1 MKVLLC
7 DRGSVLADFQDVV
20 RAAYPAFQVDIETD
34 PYRAV
39 ERAHETRPEVIVT
52 EIDLSGIAGVELIRR
67 FRDAAPRAKVVVW
80 TREDSADS
88 ADAALAALGA
98 GGAGWLLKAEGD
110 ERVLAAIEAAASG
123 VISLSPDI
131 ADALSRREARARLH
145 ELELEDA
152 LALSAGELDGV
163 TSAKAEFLSNISH
176 ELRTPVTV
184 AKGISH
190 VIAKRDVPQPE
201 RGKLLSQ
208 LDQSLDKLM
217 GIVDGL
223 LTIAESERGSLSLEI
238 EAFDLVPTIETIG
251 DEVGARYPHVSIDRA
266 LPPALTTAADRAR
279 IGEVI
284 RHMLDNACRYSPPS
298 GTVQVMAR
306 AQAEGTV
313 VSVTDHGEGILR
325 EVVARAFD
333 EPFSTGEA
341 ILRKERAGA
350 GLGLHVARRLVVE
363 HGGVIWADPLPG
375 GGTRVSFCIPA
386 KDGDTL
392 DAPPTVAES
401 GIAPRVPKVGA
412 EVASEVASEPA
423 ETA

>member
-1 MKVLLC
+1 MRVLLC

-39 ERAHETRPEVIVT
+39 ERAHDTRPEVIVT
-52 EIDLSGIAGVELIRR
+52 EIDLSGIAGIELIRR
-67 FRDAAPRAKVVVW
+67 FRDAAPRAGIVVW
-80 TREDSADS
+80 TRDDS

-98 GGAGWLLKAEGD
+98 GGAGWLLKAEGNN
-110 ERVLAAIEAAASG
+110 RVLAAIAAASSG

-131 ADALSRREARARLH
+131 ADALSRREAQARLH

-163 TSAKAEFLSNISH
+163 TTAKAEFLSNISH

-190 VIAKRDVPQPE
+190 IIAKRDVAQPE
-201 RGKLLSQ
+201 RGRLLSQ

-223 LTIAESERGSLSLEI
+223 LTIAESERGSLTLEI
-238 EAFDLVPTIETIG
+238 EAFDLVPAIDAIV
-251 DEVGARYPHVSIDRA
+251 DEVGARYAQVSIDRA
-266 LPPALTTAADRAR
+266 LPPRLSTLADRTR

-284 RHMLDNACRYSPPS
+284 RHMLDNACRYSPAS

-306 AQAEGTV
+306 SQVEGTV
-313 VSVTDHGEGILR
+313 VSITDHGEGIMR

-350 GLGLHVARRLVVE
+350 GLGLHMARRLVVE
-363 HGGVIWADPLPG
+363 HGGVMWADPLPG
-375 GGTRVSFCIPA
+375 GGTRISFCIPA
-386 KDGDTL
+386 QDGGTL
-392 DAPPTVAES
+392 DAPPVVAE
-401 GIAPRVPKVGA
+401 PPVTP
-412 EVASEVASEPA
+412 EPV

>member
-1 MKVLLC
+1 MRVLLC

-20 RAAYPAFQVDIETD
+20 RAAYPESQVDIETD

-39 ERAHETRPEVIVT
+39 ERAHDTRPEIIVT

-67 FRDAAPRAKVVVW
+67 FRDAAPRARVVVW

-88 ADAALAALGA
+88 ALAALGA
-98 GGAGWLLKAEGD
+98 GGAGWLLKAEGN
-110 ERVLAAIEAAASG
+110 ERVLAAIAAASRG
-123 VISLSPDI
+123 VISISPDI

-163 TSAKAEFLSNISH
+163 TTAKAEFLSNISH

-190 VIAKRDVPQPE
+190 IIAKRDVAEPE
-201 RGKLLSQ
+201 RGRLLSQ

-223 LTIAESERGSLSLEI
+223 LTIAESERGNLTLEI
-238 EAFDLVPTIETIG
+238 EAFDLVPAIDAIV
-251 DEVGARYPHVSIDRA
+251 DEVGARYPQVSIDRA
-266 LPPALTTAADRAR
+266 LPRQLTTSADRTR
-279 IGEVI
+279 IGEVV
-284 RHMLDNACRYSPPS
+284 RHMLDNACRYSPAS
-298 GTVQVMAR
+298 GTVQITAR
-306 AQAEGTV
+306 SQVEGTV

-350 GLGLHVARRLVVE
+350 GLGLHMARRLVVE
-363 HGGVIWADPLPG
+363 HGGVMWADPLPG

-386 KDGDTL
+386 QDGDTL
-392 DAPPTVAES
+392 DAPPMVAE
-401 GIAPRVPKVGA
+401 PPVTP
-412 EVASEVASEPA
+412 EPA

>member
-1 MKVLLC
+1 MRVLLC

-39 ERAHETRPEVIVT
+39 ERAHDTRPEVIVT
-52 EIDLSGIAGVELIRR
+52 EIDLSGIAGIELIRR
-67 FRDAAPRAKVVVW
+67 FRDAAPRAAVVVW
-80 TREDSADS
+80 TRDDS

-98 GGAGWLLKAEGD
+98 GGAGWLLKAEGND
-110 ERVLAAIEAAASG
+110 RVLAAIAAASSG

-131 ADALSRREARARLH
+131 ADALSRREAQARLH

-152 LALSAGELDGV
+152 LSLSAGELDGV
-163 TSAKAEFLSNISH
+163 TTAKAEFLSNISH

-190 VIAKRDVPQPE
+190 IIAKRDVAQPE
-201 RGKLLSQ
+201 RGRLLSQ

-223 LTIAESERGSLSLEI
+223 LTIAESERGSLTLEI
-238 EAFDLVPTIETIG
+238 EAFDLVPAIDAIV
-251 DEVGARYPHVSIDRA
+251 DEVAARYAQVSIDRA
-266 LPPALTTAADRAR
+266 LPPRLSTLADRAR
-279 IGEVI
+279 IGDVI
-284 RHMLDNACRYSPPS
+284 RHMLDNACRYSPAS

-306 AQAEGTV
+306 SQVEGTV
-313 VSVTDHGEGILR
+313 VSITDHGEGIMR

-350 GLGLHVARRLVVE
+350 GLGLHMARRLVVE
-363 HGGVIWADPLPG
+363 HGGVMWADPLPG

-386 KDGDTL
+386 QDGGTL
-392 DAPPTVAES
+392 DAPPVVAE
-401 GIAPRVPKVGA
+401 PPVTP
-412 EVASEVASEPA
+412 EPA

>member
-1 MKVLLC
+1 MRVLLC

-39 ERAHETRPEVIVT
+39 ERAHDIRPEVIVT
-52 EIDLSGIAGVELIRR
+52 EIDLSGIGGIELIRR
-67 FRDAAPRAKVVVW
+67 FRDAAPRARVVVW

-88 ADAALAALGA
+88 ALAALGA
-98 GGAGWLLKAEGD
+98 GGAGWLLKAEGN
-110 ERVLAAIEAAASG
+110 ERVLAAIAAASRG
-123 VISLSPDI
+123 VISISPDI

-145 ELELEDA
+145 EHELEDA

-163 TSAKAEFLSNISH
+163 TTAKAEFLSNISH

-190 VIAKRDVPQPE
+190 IIAKRDVAEPE
-201 RGKLLSQ
+201 RGRLLSQ

-223 LTIAESERGSLSLEI
+223 LTIAEFERGNLTLEI
-238 EAFDLVPTIETIG
+238 EAFDLVPAIDAIV
-251 DEVGARYPHVSIDRA
+251 DEVGARYPQVSIDRA
-266 LPPALTTAADRAR
+266 LPRQLTTSADRTR
-279 IGEVI
+279 IGEVV
-284 RHMLDNACRYSPPS
+284 RHMLDNACRYSPAS
-298 GTVQVMAR
+298 GTVQITAR
-306 AQAEGTV
+306 SQVEGTV

-350 GLGLHVARRLVVE
+350 GLGLHMARRLVVE
-363 HGGVIWADPLPG
+363 HGGVMWADPLPG

-386 KDGDTL
+386 QDGDTL
-392 DAPPTVAES
+392 DDPPMVAE
-401 GIAPRVPKVGA
+401 PPVTP
-412 EVASEVASEPA
+412 EPA

>member
-1 MKVLLC
+1 MRVLLC

-80 TREDSADS
+80 TREDSAD
-88 ADAALAALGA
+88 AALAALGA

-110 ERVLAAIEAAASG
+110 DRVLAAIDAAASG
-123 VISLSPDI
+123 LISLSPDI

-152 LALSAGELDGV
+152 LALHAGELDGV

-190 VIAKRDVPQPE
+190 IIAKRDVAQPE
-201 RGKLLSQ
+201 RGRLLSQ

-223 LTIAESERGSLSLEI
+223 LTIAESEGGSLSLEI
-238 EAFDLVPTIETIG
+238 ESFDLVPAMEAIV

-266 LPPALTTAADRAR
+266 LPPALTTVADRAR
-279 IGEVI
+279 LGKVI
-284 RHMLDNACRYSPPS
+284 RHLLDNACRYSPPS

-350 GLGLHVARRLVVE
+350 GLGLHMARRLIVE

-392 DAPPTVAES
+392 DAPPMVAEP
-401 GIAPRVPKVGA
+401 GIAPRAPEVEA
-412 EVASEVASEPA
+412 EVTSEVASEPA

>member
-1 MKVLLC
+1 MRVLLC

-20 RAAYPAFQVDIETD
+20 RAAYPESQVDIETD

-39 ERAHETRPEVIVT
+39 ARAHDTRPEIIVT

-67 FRDAAPRAKVVVW
+67 FRDAAPRARVVVW

-88 ADAALAALGA
+88 ALAALGA
-98 GGAGWLLKAEGD
+98 GGAGWLLKAEGN
-110 ERVLAAIEAAASG
+110 ERVLAAIAAASRG
-123 VISLSPDI
+123 VISISPDI

-145 ELELEDA
+145 EHELEDA

-163 TSAKAEFLSNISH
+163 TTAKAEFLSNISH

-190 VIAKRDVPQPE
+190 IIAKRDVAEPE
-201 RGKLLSQ
+201 RGRLLSQ

-223 LTIAESERGSLSLEI
+223 LTIAEFERGNLTLEI
-238 EAFDLVPTIETIG
+238 EAFDLVPAIDAIV
-251 DEVGARYPHVSIDRA
+251 DEVGARYPQVSIDRA
-266 LPPALTTAADRAR
+266 LPRQLTTSADRTR
-279 IGEVI
+279 IGEVV
-284 RHMLDNACRYSPPS
+284 RHMLDNACRYSPAS
-298 GTVQVMAR
+298 GTVQITAR
-306 AQAEGTV
+306 SQVEGTV

-350 GLGLHVARRLVVE
+350 GLGLHMARRLVVE
-363 HGGVIWADPLPG
+363 HGGVMWADPLPG

-386 KDGDTL
+386 QDGDTL
-392 DAPPTVAES
+392 DDPPMVAE
-401 GIAPRVPKVGA
+401 PPVTP
-412 EVASEVASEPA
+412 EPA

>member
-1 MKVLLC
+1 MRVLLC

-20 RAAYPAFQVDIETD
+20 RAAYPESQVDIETD

-39 ERAHETRPEVIVT
+39 ERAHDTRPEVIVT
-52 EIDLSGIAGVELIRR
+52 EIDLSGIAGIELIRR
-67 FRDAAPRAKVVVW
+67 FRDAAPRAGVVVW

-88 ADAALAALGA
+88 ALAALGA
-98 GGAGWLLKAEGD
+98 GGAGWLLKAEGN
-110 ERVLAAIEAAASG
+110 ERVLAAIAAASRG

-163 TSAKAEFLSNISH
+163 TTAKAEFLSNISH

-190 VIAKRDVPQPE
+190 IIAKRDVAEPE
-201 RGKLLSQ
+201 RGRLLSQ

-223 LTIAESERGSLSLEI
+223 LTIAESERGNLTLDI
-238 EAFDLVPTIETIG
+238 EAFDLVPAIDAIV
-251 DEVGARYPHVSIDRA
+251 DEAGARYPQVSIDRA
-266 LPPALTTAADRAR
+266 LPRQLNTSADRTR

-284 RHMLDNACRYSPPS
+284 RHMLDNACRYSPAS
-298 GTVQVMAR
+298 GTVQIMAR
-306 AQAEGTV
+306 SQVEGTV

-350 GLGLHVARRLVVE
+350 GLGLHMARRLVVE
-363 HGGVIWADPLPG
+363 HGGVMWADPLPG

-386 KDGDTL
+386 QDGDTL
-392 DAPPTVAES
+392 DTPPVVAE
-401 GIAPRVPKVGA
+401 AP
-412 EVASEVASEPA
+412 VAPEPA

>member
-1 MKVLLC
+1 MRVLLC

-39 ERAHETRPEVIVT
+39 ERAHDTRPEVIVT
-52 EIDLSGIAGVELIRR
+52 EIDLSGIAGIELIRR
-67 FRDAAPRAKVVVW
+67 FRDAAPRAGVVVW

-88 ADAALAALGA
+88 ALAALGA
-98 GGAGWLLKAEGD
+98 GGAGWLLKAEGN
-110 ERVLAAIEAAASG
+110 ERVLAAIAAASRG

-163 TSAKAEFLSNISH
+163 TTAKAEFLSNISH

-190 VIAKRDVPQPE
+190 IIAKRDVAEPE
-201 RGKLLSQ
+201 RGRLLSQ

-223 LTIAESERGSLSLEI
+223 LTIAESERGNLTLDI
-238 EAFDLVPTIETIG
+238 DAFDLVPAIDAIV
-251 DEVGARYPHVSIDRA
+251 DEVGARYPQVSIDRA
-266 LPPALTTAADRAR
+266 LPRQLTASADRTR

-284 RHMLDNACRYSPPS
+284 RHMLDNACRYSPAS
-298 GTVQVMAR
+298 GTVQIMAR
-306 AQAEGTV
+306 SQVEGTV

-350 GLGLHVARRLVVE
+350 GLGLHMARRLVVE
-363 HGGVIWADPLPG
+363 HGGVMWADPLPG

-386 KDGDTL
+386 QDGDTL
-392 DAPPTVAES
+392 DTPPVVAE
-401 GIAPRVPKVGA
+401 AP
-412 EVASEVASEPA
+412 VAPEPA

>member
-1 MKVLLC
+1 MRVLLC

-20 RAAYPAFQVDIETD
+20 RATYPAFQVDIETD

-39 ERAHETRPEVIVT
+39 ERAHDTRPEVIVT
-52 EIDLSGIAGVELIRR
+52 EIDLSGIAGIELIRR
-67 FRDAAPRAKVVVW
+67 FRDAAPRAGIVVW
-80 TREDSADS
+80 TRDDS

-98 GGAGWLLKAEGD
+98 GGAGWLLKAEGND
-110 ERVLAAIEAAASG
+110 RVLAAIAAASSG

-131 ADALSRREARARLH
+131 ADALSRREAQARLH

-163 TSAKAEFLSNISH
+163 TTAKAEFLSNISH

-190 VIAKRDVPQPE
+190 IIAKRDVAQPE
-201 RGKLLSQ
+201 RGRLLSQ

-223 LTIAESERGSLSLEI
+223 LTIAESERGSLTLEI
-238 EAFDLVPTIETIG
+238 EAFDLVPAIDAIV
-251 DEVGARYPHVSIDRA
+251 DEVGARYAQVSIDRA
-266 LPPALTTAADRAR
+266 LPPRLSTLADRTR

-284 RHMLDNACRYSPPS
+284 RHMLDNACRYSPAS

-306 AQAEGTV
+306 SQVEGTV
-313 VSVTDHGEGILR
+313 VSITDHGEGIMR

-350 GLGLHVARRLVVE
+350 GLGLHMARRLVVE
-363 HGGVIWADPLPG
+363 HGGVMWADPLPG
-375 GGTRVSFCIPA
+375 GGTRISFCIPA
-386 KDGDTL
+386 QDGGTL
-392 DAPPTVAES
+392 DAPPVVAE
-401 GIAPRVPKVGA
+401 PPVTP
-412 EVASEVASEPA
+412 EPV

>member
-1 MKVLLC
+1 MRVLLC

-20 RAAYPAFQVDIETD
+20 RAAYPAFRVDIETD

-39 ERAHETRPEVIVT
+39 ERAHDTRPEVIVT
-52 EIDLSGIAGVELIRR
+52 EIDLSGIAGIELIRR
-67 FRDAAPRAKVVVW
+67 FRDAAPRAGVVVW
-80 TREDSADS
+80 TRDDS

-98 GGAGWLLKAEGD
+98 GGAGWLLKAEGN
-110 ERVLAAIEAAASG
+110 ERVLAAIAAASSG

-131 ADALSRREARARLH
+131 ADALSRREAQARLH

-163 TSAKAEFLSNISH
+163 TTAKAEFLSNISH

-190 VIAKRDVPQPE
+190 IIAKRDVAQPE

-223 LTIAESERGSLSLEI
+223 LTIAESERGSLTLEI
-238 EAFDLVPTIETIG
+238 EAFDLVPTIDAIV
-251 DEVGARYPHVSIDRA
+251 DEVGSRYAQVSIDRA
-266 LPPALTTAADRAR
+266 LPPQLSTSADRAR

-284 RHMLDNACRYSPPS
+284 RHMLDNACRYSPAS
-298 GTVQVMAR
+298 GSVQVMAR
-306 AQAEGTV
+306 SQVEGTV

-350 GLGLHVARRLVVE
+350 GLGLHMARRLVVE
-363 HGGVIWADPLPG
+363 HGGVMWADPLPG

-386 KDGDTL
+386 QQGGTL
-392 DAPPTVAES
+392 DGPPVVAE
-401 GIAPRVPKVGA
+401 PPVTP
-412 EVASEVASEPA
+412 EPA

>member
-1 MKVLLC
+1 MRVLLC

-39 ERAHETRPEVIVT
+39 ERAHDTRPEVIVT
-52 EIDLSGIAGVELIRR
+52 DIDLSGIGGIELIRR
-67 FRDAAPRAKVVVW
+67 FRDAAPRAGVVVW
-80 TREDSADS
+80 TREDS

-98 GGAGWLLKAEGD
+98 GGAGWLLKAEGND
-110 ERVLAAIEAAASG
+110 RVLAAIAAASSG

-131 ADALSRREARARLH
+131 ADAFSRREAQARQH

-163 TSAKAEFLSNISH
+163 TTAKAEFLSNISH

-190 VIAKRDVPQPE
+190 IIAKRDVAQPE
-201 RGKLLSQ
+201 RGRLLSQ
-208 LDQSLDKLM
+208 LDSSLDKLM
-217 GIVDGL
+217 GIVDSL
-223 LTIAESERGSLSLEI
+223 LTIAESERGSLTLEI
-238 EAFDLVPTIETIG
+238 EAFDLVPTIDAIV
-251 DEVGARYPHVSIDRA
+251 DEVGARYAQVSIDRA
-266 LPPALTTAADRAR
+266 LPPQLSTSADRAR

-284 RHMLDNACRYSPPS
+284 RHMLDNACRYSPAS
-298 GTVQVMAR
+298 GTVQIMAR
-306 AQAEGTV
+306 SQVEGTV

-325 EVVARAFD
+325 EVVTRAFD

-350 GLGLHVARRLVVE
+350 GLGLHMARRLIVE
-363 HGGVIWADPLPG
+363 HGGVMWADPLPG

-386 KDGDTL
+386 PDGGTL
-392 DAPPTVAES
+392 DAPPEVAE
-401 GIAPRVPKVGA
+401 PPV
-412 EVASEVASEPA
+412 VAEPA

>member
-1 MKVLLC
+1 MRVLLC

-39 ERAHETRPEVIVT
+39 ERAHDTRPEVIVT
-52 EIDLSGIAGVELIRR
+52 EIDLSGIGGLELIRR
-67 FRDAAPRAKVVVW
+67 FRDAAPRAGVVVW
-80 TREDSADS
+80 TRDDS

-98 GGAGWLLKAEGD
+98 GGAGWLLKAEGNH
-110 ERVLAAIEAAASG
+110 RVLAAIAAASSG

-131 ADALSRREARARLH
+131 AHALSRREAEARLH

-163 TSAKAEFLSNISH
+163 TTAKAEFLSNISH

-190 VIAKRDVPQPE
+190 IIAKRDVAEPE
-201 RGKLLSQ
+201 RGRLLSQ
-208 LDQSLDKLM
+208 LDRSLDKLM

-223 LTIAESERGSLSLEI
+223 LTIAESERGSLTLEL
-238 EAFDLVPTIETIG
+238 EAFDLVPAIDAIV
-251 DEVGARYPHVSIDRA
+251 DEVGARYAQVSIDRA
-266 LPPALTTAADRAR
+266 LPPQLSTLADRAR
-279 IGEVI
+279 IGDVI
-284 RHMLDNACRYSPPS
+284 RHMLDNACRYSPAS
-298 GTVQVMAR
+298 GSVQVTAR
-306 AQAEGTV
+306 SQVEGTV
-313 VSVTDHGEGILR
+313 VSVTDHGEGIMR

-350 GLGLHVARRLVVE
+350 GLGLHMARRLVVE
-363 HGGVIWADPLPG
+363 HGGVMWADPLPG

-386 KDGDTL
+386 QDGGTL
-392 DAPPTVAES
+392 DAPPVVAE
-401 GIAPRVPKVGA
+401 PPVTP
-412 EVASEVASEPA
+412 EPA

>member
-1 MKVLLC
+1 MRVLLC

-20 RAAYPAFQVDIETD
+20 RAAYPESQVDIETD

-39 ERAHETRPEVIVT
+39 ERAHDTRPEIIVT

-67 FRDAAPRAKVVVW
+67 FRDAAPRARVVVW

-88 ADAALAALGA
+88 ALAALGA
-98 GGAGWLLKAEGD
+98 GGAGWLLKAEGN
-110 ERVLAAIEAAASG
+110 ERVLAAIAAASRG
-123 VISLSPDI
+123 VISISPDI

-145 ELELEDA
+145 EHELEDA

-163 TSAKAEFLSNISH
+163 TTAKAEFLSNISH

-190 VIAKRDVPQPE
+190 IIAKRDVAEPE
-201 RGKLLSQ
+201 RGRLLSQ

-223 LTIAESERGSLSLEI
+223 LTIAESERGNLTLEI
-238 EAFDLVPTIETIG
+238 EAFDLVPAIDAIV
-251 DEVGARYPHVSIDRA
+251 DEVGARYPQVSIDRA
-266 LPPALTTAADRAR
+266 LPRQLTTSADRTR
-279 IGEVI
+279 IGEVV
-284 RHMLDNACRYSPPS
+284 RHMLDNACRYSPAS
-298 GTVQVMAR
+298 GTVQITAR
-306 AQAEGTV
+306 SQVEGTV

-350 GLGLHVARRLVVE
+350 GLGLHMARRLVVE
-363 HGGVIWADPLPG
+363 HGGVMWADPLPG

-386 KDGDTL
+386 QDGDTL
-392 DAPPTVAES
+392 DAPPMVAE
-401 GIAPRVPKVGA
+401 PPVTP
-412 EVASEVASEPA
+412 EPA

>member
-1 MKVLLC
+1 MRVLLC

-39 ERAHETRPEVIVT
+39 ERAHDTRPEVIVT
-52 EIDLSGIAGVELIRR
+52 EIDLSGIAGIELIRR
-67 FRDAAPRAKVVVW
+67 FRDAAPRAGVVVW
-80 TREDSADS
+80 TRDNS

-98 GGAGWLLKAEGD
+98 GGAGWLLKAEGN
-110 ERVLAAIEAAASG
+110 ERVLAAIAAASSG

-131 ADALSRREARARLH
+131 ADALSRREAQARLH

-163 TSAKAEFLSNISH
+163 TTAKAEFLSNISH

-190 VIAKRDVPQPE
+190 IIAKRDVAQPE

-223 LTIAESERGSLSLEI
+223 LTIAEAERGSLTLEI
-238 EAFDLVPTIETIG
+238 EAFDLVPAIDAIV
-251 DEVGARYPHVSIDRA
+251 DEVGARYPQVSIDRA
-266 LPPALTTAADRAR
+266 LPPQLGTSADRTR

-284 RHMLDNACRYSPPS
+284 RHMLDNACRYSPAS
-298 GTVQVMAR
+298 GMVQVMAR
-306 AQAEGTV
+306 SQVEGTV

-350 GLGLHVARRLVVE
+350 GLGLHMARRLVVE
-363 HGGVIWADPLPG
+363 HGGVMWADPLPG

-386 KDGDTL
+386 QGGGTL
-392 DAPPTVAES
+392 DAPPVVPEPPMVAE
-401 GIAPRVPKVGA
+401 PPLTP
-412 EVASEVASEPA
+412 EPA